1 MHLNQRQGIRPSAVP
16 LIPVGKRG
24 AWVWHNV
31 AGHIAIGLAPV
42 SISFAFHDRGAEAMG
57 VEDWV

>member
-1 MHLNQRQGIRPSAVP
+1 MHLNQRHEIRPSAVP
-16 LIPVGKRG
+16 SIPVGKRG

-42 SISFAFHDRGAEAMG
+42 SGSFAFHDRGAEAMG